1 MAVPVAT
8 PHSALSLTHHRN
20 GESSMDCRIPKAA
33 GRKRVHELAGS
44 SSAAAVWPVEVI
56 AGEEVLV
63 SAMSRGCLLR
73 LGGGWGDESMTNTFQ
88 HCPLIAHLVNRNI

>member
-1 MAVPVAT
+1 
-8 PHSALSLTHHRN
+8 
-20 GESSMDCRIPKAA
+20 MDCRIPKAA

-73 LGGGWGDESMTNTFQ
+73 LGGGLGS
-88 HCPLIAHLVNRNI
+88 